1 MLSPYVLKGEGYA
14 ANVTYWMPFA
24 GNVGIHDATWRTEF
38 GGNLYTLEGSHG
50 CVNTPYDQ
58 AAIIYQNIGIGAPV
72 IVYK

>member
-1 MLSPYVLKGEGYA
+1 M
-14 ANVTYWMPFA
+14 
-24 GNVGIHDATWRTEF
+24 
-38 GGNLYTLEGSHG
+38 LEGSHG